1 MNNPFL
7 LTMVFELLKYVILFG
22 GVFYLLRYYLEKTEK
37 PAPVQPIR
45 ENGNSSVILP
55 LRLQAY
61 ERFVLFLER
70 IHPSNLVMRLNNQEL
85 TASQLQSL
93 VVRTI
98 REEFDYNL
106 SQQLY
111 ISPGLWDLI
120 RNAKEESI
128 AMVNQATSEL
138 PENAMSGDLVKSIF
152 SLALSRGKLPVEA
165 ALDEIKRELQRSFS

>member
-1 MNNPFL
+1 
-7 LTMVFELLKYVILFG
+7 
-22 GVFYLLRYYLEKTEK
+22 
-37 PAPVQPIR
+37 
-45 ENGNSSVILP
+45 
-55 LRLQAY
+55 
-61 ERFVLFLER
+61 
-70 IHPSNLVMRLNNQEL
+70 
-85 TASQLQSL
+85 

-128 AMVNQATSEL
+128 AMVNQAASEL
-138 PENAMSGDLVKSIF
+138 PENAMSGDMVKNIF